1 MRNIIFL
8 TCILVLYSCRNN
20 QKKVV
25 VNTDTIPVLDI
36 EYAYDHINQ
45 ADTSFLWNDIIENVR
60 FIPLETKEECLVGT
74 NSHASLI
81 GNDILIYYLFNNKTP
96 VFLFDSTGRFI
107 KPIALHGK
115 GPGEINGLLLK
126 VIPFPN
132 NQYILFSTGYQ
143 NIIKDRNG
151 NWIRDLKTEQS
162 RHSYPYDSG
171 FVYINQ
177 YDRFPNDS
185 TFLCFTDSLGNII
198 KELKEPPLEERI
210 NPNLLDT
217 PFNGT
222 DRRELFC
229 SDNKLWMMKNYNDT
243 LYRITNEQT
252 IEPYL
257 VLYRGKYIPELNE
270 KDKKRLTLL
279 YNEI

>member
-74 NSHASLI
+74 SSHASLI
-81 GNDILIYYLFNNKTP
+81 GNNILVYHLFNNKTP

-115 GPGEINGLLLK
+115 
-126 VIPFPN
+126 V
-132 NQYILFSTGYQ
+132 
-143 NIIKDRNG
+143 
-151 NWIRDLKTEQS
+151 
-162 RHSYPYDSG
+162 
-171 FVYINQ
+171 
-177 YDRFPNDS
+177 
-185 TFLCFTDSLGNII
+185 
-198 KELKEPPLEERI
+198 
-210 NPNLLDT
+210 
-217 PFNGT
+217 
-222 DRRELFC
+222 
-229 SDNKLWMMKNYNDT
+229 
-243 LYRITNEQT
+243 
-252 IEPYL
+252 
-257 VLYRGKYIPELNE
+257 PE
-270 KDKKRLTLL
+270 K
-279 YNEI
+279 